1 VRNHR
6 LFAIVISGLS
16 SVVAAAPTGVIVSA
30 ARPAQFADHIEA
42 LGTLKANESVNL
54 STSITETVS
63 AIHFDDG
70 DRVAAGEV
78 LVEMTSSEEH
88 ALLEE
93 AQVTVSEARRQ
104 YQRVQSL
111 EQKGT
116 AAVSLLDERHREWE
130 AAKARLEAIESR
142 LADRLIKA
150 PFAGLLGLRQVSLG
164 ALVEPGDVIATLDD
178 DSRMKL
184 EFSVPSLLLGSLHP
198 GLPVMAT
205 TPAFAG
211 RKFEGKVTGIDSR
224 IDPVTRSIVVRASL
238 PNPDRSLRPGLL
250 MRVELSSAV
259 REALAIPE
267 EALVALGDKQFVLVV
282 DEAEGNKVVRREV
295 HLGGRRPGEA
305 EIVSG
310 LAAGEKVITHGT
322 TKVKPGD
329 QVTILTV
336 DDGTRPLSELVG
348 TLPP

>member
-1 VRNHR
+1 
-6 LFAIVISGLS
+6 LFAIVISCLS
-16 SVVAAAPTGVIVSA
+16 SVAAAEPAGVIVSA

-93 AQVTVSEARRQ
+93 AQVTVAEARRQ

-116 AAVSLLDERHREWE
+116 AAVSLLDERRREWE

-198 GLPVMAT
+198 GLSVMAT

-211 RKFEGKVTGIDSR
+211 RKFEGEVTGIDSR

-238 PNPDRSLRPGLL
+238 PNADRSLRPGLL

-267 EALVALGDKQFVLVV
+267 EALVAFGDKQFVLVV
-282 DEAEGNKVVRREV
+282 DESKGNEVVRREV

-310 LAAGEKVITHGT
+310 LAPGEKVITHGT

>member
-1 VRNHR
+1 
-6 LFAIVISGLS
+6 
-16 SVVAAAPTGVIVSA
+16 
-30 ARPAQFADHIEA
+30 
-42 LGTLKANESVNL
+42 
-54 STSITETVS
+54 
-63 AIHFDDG
+63 
-70 DRVAAGEV
+70 
-78 LVEMTSSEEH
+78 
-88 ALLEE
+88 
-93 AQVTVSEARRQ
+93 
-104 YQRVQSL
+104 
-111 EQKGT
+111 
-116 AAVSLLDERHREWE
+116 
-130 AAKARLEAIESR
+130 
-142 LADRLIKA
+142 
-150 PFAGLLGLRQVSLG
+150 
-164 ALVEPGDVIATLDD
+164 
-178 DSRMKL
+178 MKL

>member
-1 VRNHR
+1 MRNHR

-150 PFAGLLGLRQVSLG
+150 PFAGLLG
-164 ALVEPGDVIATLDD
+164 A
-178 DSRMKL
+178 
-184 EFSVPSLLLGSLHP
+184 VPVP
-198 GLPVMAT
+198 
-205 TPAFAG
+205 
-211 RKFEGKVTGIDSR
+211 I
-224 IDPVTRSIVVRASL
+224 RSILAPIARRGVRKQL
-238 PNPDRSLRPGLL
+238 
-250 MRVELSSAV
+250 
-259 REALAIPE
+259 EAQI
-267 EALVALGDKQFVLVV
+267 
-282 DEAEGNKVVRREV
+282 
-295 HLGGRRPGEA
+295 GRA
-305 EIVSG
+305 HV
-310 LAAGEKVITHGT
+310 
-322 TKVKPGD
+322 
-329 QVTILTV
+329 
-336 DDGTRPLSELVG
+336 
-348 TLPP
+348 